1 MIPPLSS
8 DIVERY
14 EELRNHLVQGHWSQA
29 SGWQI
34 IVQHGL
40 LAWSQLPPSRPLPST
55 SPPPPCTSDV
65 PADVQLP
72 VTQVL
77 TSMVLH
83 LHPEVAHV
91 N

>member
-14 EELRNHLVQGHWSQA
+14 EVLRDHLVQGRWSQA
-29 SGWQI
+29 SGWQGM
-34 IVQHGL
+34 VKRGL
-40 LAWSQLPPSRPLPST
+40 LAWSQLPPSRPLPLT
-55 SPPPPCTSDV
+55 SPLPPCTSDV
-65 PADVQLP
+65 PVDLQLP
-72 VTQVL
+72 VTHVL
-77 TSMVLH
+77 ASMVLQ